1 MAAPV
6 EAGGHGNAVGV
17 WCGGTVWRWESRR
30 RCARR
35 CLVLGFSWGVWR
47 CRRWRSMA
55 CVRLVHGWSAPAVR
69 WRWRGGSRI
78 QLPSGRPRF
87 PAGWA
92 ACAQR
97 WVAAIA
103 ATAAAWLLSLAWV
116 TGTEAWN
123 SFFRWATP
131 LAALLTLG
139 VMTERRLG
147 GWGRPLSALG
157 AASLCAY
164 AALVCLLLE
173 QSAFGGSWTTVE
185 DWELA
190 ISAMVAPVVARW
202 ALRDEGLFLLLIP
215 GMPWA
220 VHQDCMVVGIGVL
233 TAVGLTVAVQGAIT
247 RTWSRAY
254 AGFALASLASLIGF
268 AHWGLLSAWQC
279 LLLMAGVAA
288 IVLFAILHSIR
299 SAWRRRGRA
308 PAPPCEPCPPC
319 PPEPPQSGP

>member
-1 MAAPV
+1 MDTPEIGDTDERPWRRLLRREAMGTLWVFGAAALWVALGESPEMRPTLPCFGLFV
-6 EAGGHGNAVGV
+6 GCLALSSVAVYGLRSFGAWMVCAGGALALAWWLPHTTTVGAAAL
-17 WCGGTVWRWESRR
+17 SRR
-30 RCARR
+30 VAGLWIAGVVGTALVALTPYATGFWRR
-35 CLVLGFSWGVWR
+35 C
-47 CRRWRSMA
+47 
-55 CVRLVHGWSAPAVR
+55 
-69 WRWRGGSRI
+69 
-78 QLPSGRPRF
+78 
-87 PAGWA
+87 GWA

-103 ATAAAWLLSLAWV
+103 ATVATWLLSLAWV
-116 TGTEAWN
+116 TGTEAWD

-131 LAALLTLG
+131 LAALLTIG

-202 ALRDEGLFLLLIP
+202 AVRDEGLFLLLIP
-215 GMPWA
+215 GISWA
-220 VHQDCMVVGIGVL
+220 VHQDRMVVGIGVL
-233 TAVGLTVAVQGAIT
+233 AAVGLTVAVQGAIT
-247 RTWSRAY
+247 HTWSRAY

-268 AHWGLLSAWQC
+268 AH
-279 LLLMAGVAA
+279 
-288 IVLFAILHSIR
+288 
-299 SAWRRRGRA
+299 
-308 PAPPCEPCPPC
+308 
-319 PPEPPQSGP
+319 